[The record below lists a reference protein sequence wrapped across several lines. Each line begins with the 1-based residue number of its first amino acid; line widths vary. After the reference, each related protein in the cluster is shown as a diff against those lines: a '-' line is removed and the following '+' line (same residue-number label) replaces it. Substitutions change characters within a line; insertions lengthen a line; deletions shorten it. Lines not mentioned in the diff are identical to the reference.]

1 MRPPLGLRPS
11 TLAYLAVAVLA
22 SAPAWIVKH
31 PPLQDAPF
39 HMATLK
45 VIHDFNDPALHLA
58 DFYRSNLGGTQYV
71 FTYLLGSVLAYVVGV
86 PFAHA
91 AISCLYLGGTPLAL
105 RQLLRALGK
114 DERLSLFAIP
124 MLVNAMFTL
133 GFLPYLLGIPIMFW
147 GLAVGLDYLLHPRR
161 ATGLFLGALS
171 TILFFTHVFPF
182 ALFGVGYAALFPWER
197 PRAWL
202 RAAVPVVPSVA
213 AAAWWTFFAS
223 AGKSSA
229 GGLSA
234 LFLREPD
241 LGLAFA
247 EIPNWTFN
255 VFRDTSDEATAL
267 LLLLV
272 AVTSY
277 ALAQG
282 DPDTSRPASRAYVVL
297 PIVCGFLYFFT
308 GDQLGDVW
316 LVAKRFAVPGMLAS
330 IPLLRMP
337 RGARGAAVTV
347 GLLAV
352 AIHSTV
358 NVCTKFIRYERR
370 EVGDID
376 DALAVME
383 PGKKVAGL
391 IFDRGSLIVNNSPFL
406 HYVSHYQAEKGGF
419 VQFSY
424 AHFKHWP
431 FSYKDGFMPPPGRPP
446 FQRWEWMP
454 ESVVTELYP
463 FYDYVLV
470 RGPGF
475 YPKPNTYHVK
485 YQGDHW
491 VVYERD
497 AVAQPSPVE

>member
-1 MRPPLGLRPS
+1 
-11 TLAYLAVAVLA
+11 
-22 SAPAWIVKH
+22 
-31 PPLQDAPF
+31 
-39 HMATLK
+39 
-45 VIHDFNDPALHLA
+45 
-58 DFYRSNLGGTQYV
+58 
-71 FTYLLGSVLAYVVGV
+71 
-86 PFAHA
+86 
-91 AISCLYLGGTPLAL
+91 
-105 RQLLRALGK
+105 
-114 DERLSLFAIP
+114 
-124 MLVNAMFTL
+124 
-133 GFLPYLLGIPIMFW
+133 
-147 GLAVGLDYLLHPRR
+147 
-161 ATGLFLGALS
+161 
-171 TILFFTHVFPF
+171 
-182 ALFGVGYAALFPWER
+182 
-197 PRAWL
+197 
-202 RAAVPVVPSVA
+202 
-213 AAAWWTFFAS
+213 
-223 AGKSSA
+223 
-229 GGLSA
+229 
-234 LFLREPD
+234 
-241 LGLAFA
+241 
-247 EIPNWTFN
+247 
-255 VFRDTSDEATAL
+255 
-267 LLLLV
+267 
-272 AVTSY
+272 
-277 ALAQG
+277 
-282 DPDTSRPASRAYVVL
+282 VL

-337 RGARGAAVTV
+337 RGARGMAVTV
-347 GLLAV
+347 GVLAV

-370 EVGDID
+370 EVGDIE

-406 HYVSHYQAEKGGF
+406 HYVSYYQAEKGGF

-475 YPKPNTYHVK
+475 YPRPNTFHVK
-485 YQGDHW
+485 YKGDHW

-497 AVAQPSPVE
+497 ATP